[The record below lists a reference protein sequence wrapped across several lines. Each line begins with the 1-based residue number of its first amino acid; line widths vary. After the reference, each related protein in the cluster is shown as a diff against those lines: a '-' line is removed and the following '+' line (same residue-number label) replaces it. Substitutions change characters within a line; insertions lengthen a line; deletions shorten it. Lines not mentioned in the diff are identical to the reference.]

1 MITEYEVKRQIGM
14 GKHNAIKCRHIADR
28 LGIKDTRGIR
38 LHIQSLIAGGLPII
52 SCQEG
57 YYIAENAED
66 CAANIKYLESYI
78 KQLAIHRR
86 HLKRASQKYFVGQM
100 PMRLGL

>member
-1 MITEYEVKRQIGM
+1 MVTEYDVKRQLGM
-14 GKHNAIKCRHIADR
+14 GKRNAIKMRH
-28 LGIKDTRGIR
+28 LLELLETKDSRGIR

-78 KQLAIHRR
+78 KMLAIHRR
-86 HLKRASQKYFVGQM
+86 HLKQASHKYFIGQM
-100 PMRLGL
+100 RLI